1 MKRHTITLAD
11 LDEWLR
17 TPQWRRFASSFSSG
31 SNKGLEVDAS
41 PTGRIFRVFD
51 HGETKF
57 LGTDMAAAIAAYNDA
72 P

>member
-41 PTGRIFRVFD
+41 PTGRWNGRRFGSRSILLQA
-51 HGETKF
+51 GKSEK
-57 LGTDMAAAIAAYNDA
+57 
-72 P
+72 